1 MLPIFQ
7 CNGTVKEIIRMAYR
21 DVEAGSKWCNRNTLS
36 SSLPMNTSKLQIHTQ
51 HLLLTLEDCQ
61 ERFSMTKSVKKNH
74 KESVRRGE
82 EVISSIP
89 VPLVCDSEEKRDT
102 AGFESLPG
110 SEGFEPHIR
119 YPNPEVQH

>member
-21 DVEAGSKWCNRNTLS
+21 DVEEGSKWWNRNRLS
-36 SSLPMNTSKLQIHTQ
+36 SSLPMNTSKLQIHTE

-61 ERFSMTKSVKKNH
+61 ERSSMTKSVKKNH

-82 EVISSIP
+82 DVI
-89 VPLVCDSEEKRDT
+89 
-102 AGFESLPG
+102 
-110 SEGFEPHIR
+110 
-119 YPNPEVQH
+119 